1 MSDDT
6 ESAPPHLEPPQ
17 AIDHAESSRRVRYNS
32 LSVDTHNLSRGSNR
46 ASDAGIDKSRSENDV
61 PLSPNLRRRLTRVGT
76 IKTVDDLDEY
86 EGYSARPGW
95 HPGSEP
101 GFDPRLPDGGHASM
115 PTLSAP
121 CDITVVDFSLGRVEK
136 RHFDNESFITFL
148 REPQEKWAKCRW
160 INVNGLSWDV
170 IQAIGAKKGLHK
182 LALEDIMNTRN
193 RTKAEWYP
201 NHAFVI
207 LTLQKLVHLVD
218 DDSDSDSDSDS
229 ASTKSK
235 GTVKG
240 LKKWWRR
247 KKDPI
252 NPDPEQISAAV
263 ATTDSLRKRSG
274 SSSPEALGLH
284 RTAVTTT
291 LQRYHASANEVRTEF
306 MEQHSSLVPYR
317 MSVSAEQVSIFLT
330 SDNTVISFFEN
341 SAEDI
346 ERPILARLGDR
357 GTILRESFD
366 GSLLVQA
373 IIDAIIDLAIP
384 LTAVYTDIIGDIEL
398 DVLTAPDIS
407 QSRRL
412 YICMSEINK
421 ILSFLN
427 PIDNL
432 VNVLRDHKTSMTQ
445 EHATKELNNPASGVI
460 VTPMTTTYLG
470 DVLDHCIIIT
480 EALQQLKRSSDDL
493 IDLIFNTIS
502 ATQNE
507 SLKQLTVVTI
517 IFLPMT
523 FITGFFGQNFED
535 FPEIK
540 KGIWYFWACAVP
552 TAAATI
558 LILMRDIIW
567 AWFVRLGQRKDILS
581 ARRRKKDRRRRYR
594 SI

>member
-1 MSDDT
+1 MILCCFARPAIMSSD
-6 ESAPPHLEPPQ
+6 
-17 AIDHAESSRRVRYNS
+17 AESGLAGSEQPLHEAEHEHPNRRVRYN
-32 LSVDTHNLSRGSNR
+32 LSVDTQNIATGSDVR
-46 ASDAGIDKSRSENDV
+46 RSRSHSQQHDDDGSS
-61 PLSPNLRRRLTRVGT
+61 SPNLKRRLTRT
-76 IKTVDDLDEY
+76 ATFKPIDDY
-86 EGYSARPGW
+86 EEFEAYSARPGW
-95 HPGSEP
+95 QPGSEP

-121 CDITVVDFSLGRVEK
+121 CEITVVDFSVGQMKK
-136 RHFDNESFITFL
+136 RHFDNQSFVTFL
-148 REPQEKWAKCRW
+148 NEPQPKWAKCRW

-170 IQAIGAKKGLHK
+170 IQAIGAKKGLHR

-193 RTKAEWYP
+193 RTKAEWYS
-201 NHAFVI
+201 NHAFII

-218 DDSDSDSDSDS
+218 EDSSDSDTESMH
-229 ASTKSK
+229 STNSKKTSK
-235 GTVKG
+235 GPF
-240 LKKWWRR
+240 KKWWRSG
-247 KKDPI
+247 KEA
-252 NPDPEQISAAV
+252 PDPEQTRPSNGV
-263 ATTDSLRKRSG
+263 ASRVP
-274 SSSPEALGLH
+274 SSDLGLH
-284 RTAVTTT
+284 QTAITRT

-306 MEQHSSLVPYR
+306 MEQHSSLMPYR
-317 MSVSAEQVSIFLT
+317 MAVSAEQVSIFLT
-330 SDNTVISFFEN
+330 SDNTVVSFFEN
-341 SAEDI
+341 SAGDI
-346 ERPILARLGDR
+346 ERPIVSRLSDH
-357 GTILRESFD
+357 GTILRESYD

-373 IIDAIIDLAIP
+373 IIDAIVDLAIP

-398 DVLTAPDIS
+398 DVLTSPDIS

-421 ILSFLN
+421 MLSFLN
-427 PIDNL
+427 PVDNL
-432 VNVLRDHKTSMTQ
+432 VNVLRDHKTHMSQ
-445 EHATKELNNPASGVI
+445 ENATKELTNPASGVI

-540 KGIWYFWACAVP
+540 GSISWACAVP
-552 TAAATI
+552 TAVATI

-567 AWFVRLGQRKDILS
+567 AWLTRLVQRKDVLS
-581 ARRRKKDRRRRYR
+581 ARRRRQNRKRFRTR
-594 SI
+594 